1 MQFWFKVLTVLV
13 NCGVL
18 TMVSVNLE
26 NSPFPGGFDLRHRL
40 KLTQEGLEEDLWYVT
55 QLSIR

>member
-1 MQFWFKVLTVLV
+1 
-13 NCGVL
+13 
-18 TMVSVNLE
+18 MVSINLE
-26 NSPFPGGFDLRHRL
+26 TSPFPGGFDLRHRL